1 MADDTTNNTSDELSL
16 FGRKAI
22 TLSFTIEGIFG
33 LVCALVSLRRC
44 LGMTKHRSGYVNFYT
59 SLALADLG
67 IAVLCPITAY
77 ASSIASSGWPFSAT
91 ACNMYGFF
99 ALFCGTVCIWSLLMT
114 AVEDQYIDKGS
125 WFSSVLLALTWIN
138 ALFWSSAPIL
148 GWGRYTPE
156 RYNAGCLYE
165 MDVNDSNAFSFLIGY
180 TAAALLIPIIIL
192 LFSVMPNRKVS
203 SMHPCQRSILQGTF
217 VGSDFPLSL
226 LGTLWSRGIVVVV
239 KQDVKAVPILM
250 VASAPIAAKLSPI
263 VNALVVAKTAP
274 GMDSQKSKMK

>member
-99 ALFCGTVCIWSLLMT
+99 ALFCGTVGIWSLLMT

-192 LFSVMPNRKVS
+192 CFSVVPNRKETLLV
-203 SMHPCQRSILQGTF
+203 LT
-217 VGSDFPLSL
+217 SL
-226 LGTLWSRGIVVVV
+226 CLCWGLYGVEELWAVV